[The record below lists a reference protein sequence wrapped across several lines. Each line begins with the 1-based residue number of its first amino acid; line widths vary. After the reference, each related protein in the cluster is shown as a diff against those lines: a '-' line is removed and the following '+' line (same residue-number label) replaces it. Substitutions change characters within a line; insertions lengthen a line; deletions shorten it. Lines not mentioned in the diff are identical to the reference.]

1 MIHQTVIGWAIDP
14 TECDGVLIVYE
25 DFKILSRLK
34 MHLFPYGAGQ
44 DDLSF
49 LRKNSG
55 HGGKILLCCIRV
67 AIYF

>member
-1 MIHQTVIGWAIDP
+1 
-14 TECDGVLIVYE
+14 
-25 DFKILSRLK
+25 

-55 HGGKILLCCIRV
+55 HGGKILPCCIRV